1 MRHLLTLWLIS
12 AIVYGVWVVLPKDQR
27 ATVKKFAGQHV
38 PFILA
43 GIFVGLGLL
52 VAAFYFGS
60 TKLL

>member
-1 MRHLLTLWLIS
+1 MKHLITLWLLS
-12 AIVYGVWVVLPKDQR
+12 AAVYCVWMVLPKDR
-27 ATVKKFAGQHV
+27 RETVKQFAGQHV